1 MAKSTLRRHGG
12 IRVAAVS
19 LLSGVIIAACSPMAD
34 QPAPVYMVN
43 IVSTAAPET
52 AAAAPIER
60 EAMAPVA
67 LAPSIAPATAIA
79 HPASDMIALDNP
91 PPQSAPAPARQ
102 ASDPVS
108 TQAMRPPSAT
118 PAQAPTPLSTPPTL
132 VASPEIA
139 APPRVA
145 PPAAALA
152 RVEPSAAAEARAEP
166 APSPVPERTA
176 PEPARAD
183 IATTGLYVSV
193 KDDRAAHSRPRYYY
207 SP

>member
-1 MAKSTLRRHGG
+1 MAKSTLSRHGK

-34 QPAPVYMVN
+34 QPAPVYVVR
-43 IVSTAAPET
+43 ITSSAAPET
-52 AAAAPIER
+52 VAAAPIER

-67 LAPSIAPATAIA
+67 LAPSMTPATAAA
-79 HPASDMIALDNP
+79 HPASDAIPLDNP
-91 PPQSAPAPARQ
+91 PPQPAPAPPRQ

-118 PAQAPTPLSTPPTL
+118 PAQAPTPLPTPPTL

-139 APPRVA
+139 APPPAA

-152 RVEPSAAAEARAEP
+152 RVELSAAAEARAEP
-166 APSPVPERTA
+166 ASPPVRERTT
-176 PEPARAD
+176 PEPAHAD
-183 IATTGLYVSV
+183 IATPGLLVSV
-193 KDDRAAHSRPRYYY
+193 KADRAVHSRPRYYY